1 MLFRSTNFY
10 PIVWMLLLLLFV
22 FNPTKASAEGINM
35 DTAVV
40 VVEYKIIGNKTTKN
54 HIIEREFPFSLN
66 DTISK
71 NKLNYIIERTQSN
84 LMNTLLFNF
93 VNVDVVYFTDE
104 IISIYVTVE
113 ERWYWWPLPIFEVQE
128 TNFNTWWETKNFDR
142 VNYGLYLAK
151 ENFRGRK
158 ERLVFKA
165 QGGYTEKAEF
175 RYHVPYLNKKQ
186 TQGFMVG
193 FNYNRNHEVMYG
205 TTDNKRDFVKMDELY
220 LQEQFVSRINYEYR
234 PKLYN
239 LHSFEVRHH
248 YFSIAD
254 TVFALSDEFLEKK
267 DNNTSLFSFL
277 YTFKRDK
284 RNFKSYPTK
293 GYFAEFN
300 VIKNGFGISDHN
312 IDALYG
318 LFSLRKYWKMGSRTY
333 FAVYTKGKYSLE
345 RPPFYLLG
353 GLGYN
358 NNLVRGYEFYVI
370 HGEHYGLAKTQFRYA
385 LVDNKITYL
394 PFLFFEKFKKVPL
407 SVYSGLFF
415 DTGYVYDR
423 ELSKTNSLNNTH
435 LYSAGV
441 ALDFVTYYD
450 VVFRVEY
457 SINHLNEHGLFL
469 HFVAPL

>member
-1 MLFRSTNFY
+1 MLFRSTYFY
-10 PIVWMLLLLLFV
+10 PIVWMLFLLLV
-22 FNPTKASAEGINM
+22 FKPTKASAEGINM

-40 VVEYKIIGNKTTKN
+40 VVEYKIIGNKTTRN
-54 HIIEREFPFSLN
+54 HIIEREFPFSIN

-71 NKLNYIIERTQSN
+71 NKLNYITERTQSN

-158 ERLVFKA
+158 ERLVVKA

-234 PKLYN
+234 PK
-239 LHSFEVRHH
+239 SV
-248 YFSIAD
+248 
-254 TVFALSDEFLEKK
+254 
-267 DNNTSLFSFL
+267 
-277 YTFKRDK
+277 
-284 RNFKSYPTK
+284 SY
-293 GYFAEFN
+293 
-300 VIKNGFGISDHN
+300 
-312 IDALYG
+312 
-318 LFSLRKYWKMGSRTY
+318 
-333 FAVYTKGKYSLE
+333 
-345 RPPFYLLG
+345 
-353 GLGYN
+353 
-358 NNLVRGYEFYVI
+358 
-370 HGEHYGLAKTQFRYA
+370 
-385 LVDNKITYL
+385 
-394 PFLFFEKFKKVPL
+394 
-407 SVYSGLFF
+407 
-415 DTGYVYDR
+415 
-423 ELSKTNSLNNTH
+423 TH
-435 LYSAGV
+435 LTLPTTPYV
-441 ALDFVTYYD
+441 
-450 VVFRVEY
+450 
-457 SINHLNEHGLFL
+457 
-469 HFVAPL
+469 